1 MKTFQKF
8 ITEASSRERTS
19 LEEFEKLVQKFLPF
33 VFKELKMKKK
43 ELPPMHFNHSKHND
57 KGGFRIKN
65 IPGITFVQNSTWGQT
80 KHTWG
85 QTSKK
90 NRIVVDIEN
99 RHPLDALR
107 TLGHEICH
115 YHQHVNGV
123 HGDGVTGSPTE
134 NEANARSAVMMRNFD
149 AAYPE
154 VFKMP
159 PL

>member
-1 MKTFQKF
+1 M
-8 ITEASSRERTS
+8 
-19 LEEFEKLVQKFLPF
+19 L
-33 VFKELKMKKK
+33 
-43 ELPPMHFNHSKHND
+43 
-57 KGGFRIKN
+57 FR
-65 IPGITFVQNSTWGQT
+65 S
-80 KHTWG
+80 
-85 QTSKK
+85 
-90 NRIVVDIEN
+90 IVVDIEN

-115 YHQHVNGV
+115 YHQHTIGI
-123 HGDGVTGSPTE
+123 HGTGETGSATE